1 MTYKEKL
8 KAEIERLKAGM
19 DQLAKELRD
28 IRVRFRKAKDPRPV
42 ERPSLKRVM
51 PLVADACMN
60 LCRVRGGWELSMG
73 RLKRRF
79 RQLKEIWE
87 ILIQEDWHLSDVF
100 PPPPDK
106 RQHRPRLPLRHPIL
120 APRGMHRAAAS
131 QVVPAP
137 G

>member
-79 RQLKEIWE
+79 RQLTQIWE
-87 ILIQEDWHLSDVF
+87 IFIQEDWHLSDVF
-100 PPPPDK
+100 PPAR
-106 RQHRPRLPLRHPIL
+106 RQPPRLPLRHPVL
-120 APRGMHRAAAS
+120 APRGMQSALA
-131 QVVPAP
+131 QTVPAAP